1 MKCRTNKRISCK
13 TTISNDLPEFKSSMN
28 AYKVRFLSA
37 CSSKFRGRSK
47 PFNMRRCSRGSTII
61 EGDIS
66 LDEDMDPEEIY
77 EAMN

>member
-1 MKCRTNKRISCK
+1 MKCRTKKRISCR

-28 AYKVRFLSA
+28 DFKQRFLTA
-37 CSSKFRGRSK
+37 CSPKFKGKSK
-47 PFNMRRCSRGSTII
+47 PFNMRKCSRGSTII

-77 EAMN
+77 AAMN